1 MTAIK
6 PNTVKVKFNN
16 RIFFVDFDNDK
27 KALRIKEL
35 KSDKRLLA
43 SFWNAKV
50 HQLSE
55 RSIANQIIQ
64 KALKNGH

>member
-1 MTAIK
+1 MIAIK
-6 PNTVKVKFNN
+6 ANTIKVILND
-16 RIFFVDFDNDK
+16 RIFFVDFDNNK

-35 KSDKRLLA
+35 KSGQRLLA

-64 KALKNGH
+64 KALKK

>member
-6 PNTVKVKFNN
+6 PNTIKVILNDRTFL
-16 RIFFVDFDNDK
+16 VDFDNNK

-35 KSDKRLLA
+35 KSGKRLLA

-55 RSIANQIIQ
+55 KSVANQIIQ
-64 KALKNGH
+64 KALNAKS

>member
-6 PNTVKVKFNN
+6 PNTIRVTLNN
-16 RIFFVDFDNDK
+16 RTFFVDFDNNK

-35 KSDKRLLA
+35 KSGKRLLA

-55 RSIANQIIQ
+55 KSVANQIIQ
-64 KALKNGH
+64 KALGK